1 MKTIEELKLALT
13 EKEFTML
20 ELIVS
25 CYDMLDN
32 ICYDDKLSPSE
43 KGVVGSL
50 VKKGL
55 VYDSFEGM
63 HHEDGYSQSNFFP
76 SEVILD
82 IYGLEHY

>member
-1 MKTIEELKLALT
+1 MKTIEELKSALT

-25 CYDMLDN
+25 CYHMLDN
-32 ICYDDKLSPSE
+32 ICYDDELSPSE

-50 VKKGL
+50 VKKGFI
-55 VYDSFEGM
+55 YDSFVDM
-63 HHEDGYSQSNFFP
+63 HHEDGHEKSNFFP
-76 SEVILD
+76 ATIILD

>member
-1 MKTIEELKLALT
+1 MKTIAELKSTLT

-20 ELIVS
+20 ETIVS
-25 CYDMLDN
+25 CYHMLDN

-55 VYDSFEGM
+55 IYDSFEDM

-76 SEVILD
+76 STVILD
-82 IYGLEHY
+82 LYGLEHY